1 MCWLSVWVYL
11 PRHPPLPHPHLHI
24 QDSSLN
30 RTENTV
36 QNQNMFEIHISTTAQ
51 SALRYC
57 GDLYFDQIVNN
68 QSNKTHSIFYKLSFP
83 LQTFTV
89 LDRHY
94 ENQFKTLI
102 IIHLLNVA
110 FIVYILMCTY
120 HKCYLSFS

>member
-1 MCWLSVWVYL
+1 MCAGYRSGFTYQDTL
-11 PRHPPLPHPHLHI
+11 PFLILIYTFRTQVLIERKI
-24 QDSSLN
+24 QSKTKICLKYISL
-30 RTENTV
+30 
-36 QNQNMFEIHISTTAQ
+36 QQHK
-51 SALRYC
+51 ALC
-57 GDLYFDQIVNN
+57 AIVETCVNN

-83 LQTFTV
+83 LRTFTV

-94 ENQFKTLI
+94 ENQFKTLT